1 MFLQIFM
8 NSMFSNCICR
18 KTNKMRF
25 LINVSLF
32 PQLLLL
38 FVFVSEVFRD
48 FITDESE
55 EVEQQCQKVMSTL
68 QELFGD
74 DII

>member
-1 MFLQIFM
+1 
-8 NSMFSNCICR
+8 
-18 KTNKMRF
+18 MRF